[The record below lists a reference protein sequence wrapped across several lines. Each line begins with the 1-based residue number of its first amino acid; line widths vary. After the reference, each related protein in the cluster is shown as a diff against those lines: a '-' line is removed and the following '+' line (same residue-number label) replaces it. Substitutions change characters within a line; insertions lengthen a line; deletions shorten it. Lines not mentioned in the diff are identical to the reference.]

1 MQWFKCLFLS
11 KRTQTILSAFSLPS
25 TLYGERELFLSK
37 RKPVAMARSL
47 GPGKFVFLCTFIYKG
62 RIEAC
67 ENKRRANKMSKKHL
81 ILHKI
86 KSIIKGQNLPL
97 VKMGSLVQNDWLV
110 IIKIYRYNE
119 FSQFF
124 SSLSRI
130 SFVLFFILG
139 VLLFYFLG
147 FTFYDHRLLETS
159 ALVSLRSLTFCFTL
173 LLLSVL
179 NFLV

>member
-11 KRTQTILSAFSLPS
+11 KRTQTTLSVFSLPS
-25 TLYGERELFLSK
+25 TLHGEREFFLSK

-62 RIEAC
+62 WIEPC

-97 VKMGSLVQNDWLV
+97 VKMGNLVQNDWLV
-110 IIKIYRYNE
+110 IIKIYLYNE
-119 FSQFF
+119 FSPFF

-130 SFVLFFILG
+130 SFLFF
-139 VLLFYFLG
+139 VFFSFWVFYYSTAWDLLFMIIDF
-147 FTFYDHRLLETS
+147 
-159 ALVSLRSLTFCFTL
+159 
-173 LLLSVL
+173 
-179 NFLV
+179 